1 MAQTLVSKIKT
12 HCTAQGSQGAK
23 TLELTAVCIKH
34 MRDNQGEWTPLVTL
48 IGMSQPAQ
56 GRIVRK
62 IAERVLQGYNIG
74 KDDKQDSGLRVSKVK
89 DVNQGYDETVLRK
102 LDDMI
107 DAKATLQ
114 GAVVK
119 DYFFPAST
127 TVWSVDTYAATI
139 AKKAVKEGSDI
150 NALIA
155 ALMAIQAAEA
165 EAAKIAA

>member
-1 MAQTLVSKIKT
+1 MAQTLVSKIKQ

-23 TLELTAVCIKH
+23 TLELVAVCVKH
-34 MRDNQGEWTPLVTL
+34 MRDHEGEWTPLVTL

-56 GRIVRK
+56 SRIIRK
-62 IAERVLQGYNIG
+62 IAERILQGYTFN
-74 KDDKQDSGLRVSKVK
+74 KDDKQDSGLRVAKVK

-107 DAKATLQ
+107 EGKATLQ
-114 GAVVK
+114 GADVK
-119 DYFFPAST
+119 EYFFPAST
-127 TVWSVDTYAATI
+127 VVWSVETYAATI

-155 ALMAIQAAEA
+155 ALMAIQEAEA
-165 EAAKIAA
+165 EAARIAA